1 MTEMELYRRWA
12 DYDLEDPDLTA
23 ELQEI
28 AGDEE
33 AIKDRF
39 YRDLAF
45 GTAGLRG
52 VIGAGTN
59 RMNIYVVR
67 KATQGFADYIN
78 AHHEKASVAISYD
91 SRIKSD
97 LFARETACVLAANG
111 ITAKIYPQLMPVPC
125 LSYAVRA
132 MKCQAGIMIT
142 ASHNPSKYNGYK
154 AYGDDGCQIGPEV
167 ADEVL
172 ANIAKI
178 DIFEGA
184 RTMDYEEARKQG
196 LIQDIPAE
204 VAEGFLDAVQSQQIH
219 PEVVQSAHLKLVY
232 SPLNGSGNIPVRTI
246 LKRIGIED
254 VTVVPEQEH
263 PDGNFPTCPFPN
275 PEIREAMEYGVKL
288 CQKIGADLMLATDPD
303 CDRVGIAVPDQNGEY
318 VLITGN
324 EVGAMLMEYIC
335 SQRTAMGTMPKDP
348 VAVTTIVSTAIV
360 DKIAAAYGVE
370 MRRVLTG
377 FKFIGEQIYELEQ
390 LGHPE
395 RYIMGFEESYGYL
408 VGTHARDKD
417 AVVAS
422 MMICEMAA
430 YLKSI
435 GMSVLEFLE
444 SIYQKYGYYYHTQK
458 SFFCEG
464 AAGMERMAEIMQ
476 NLQNNPPKSIGGYTV
491 LAVDNYITSESTDV
505 ATGAVTKL
513 TLPKSSV
520 LYYHCTD
527 DVTVC
532 IRPSGTE
539 PKIKAYY
546 TTVAPTR
553 AEAQAMEAGISADFA
568 KILGF

>member
-1 MTEMELYRRWA
+1 MAEMELYRQWA
-12 DYDLEDPDLTA
+12 AYDLEDPDLKA
-23 ELQEI
+23 ELQQI

-39 YRDLAF
+39 YQDLAF

-78 AHHEKASVAISYD
+78 AHNESASVAISYD

-178 DIFEGA
+178 DIFNGVKK
-184 RTMDYEEARKQG
+184 MDYDEARKQG
-196 LIQDIPAE
+196 LIQDIPPE
-204 VAEGFLDAVQSQQIH
+204 VAEGFLQAVQSQQIH
-219 PEVVQSAHLKLVY
+219 PEVVPSANLKLVY
-232 SPLNGSGNIPVRTI
+232 SPLNGAGNIPVRTI
-246 LKRIGIED
+246 LKRIGISD
-254 VTVVPEQEH
+254 VTVVPEQEK

-275 PEIREAMEYGVKL
+275 PEIREAMAYGVKL
-288 CQKIGADLMLATDPD
+288 CQEIGADLMLATDPD
-303 CDRVGIAVPDQNGEY
+303 CDRVGIAVPNKDGEY

-370 MRRVLTG
+370 LRRVLTG
-377 FKFIGEQIYELEQ
+377 FKFIGEQIYGLEQ

-408 VGTHARDKD
+408 IGTHARDKD

-435 GMSVLEFLE
+435 GVSVLEFLE
-444 SIYQKYGYYYHTQK
+444 SIYQKYGCYYHTQK
-458 SFFCEG
+458 SFTCEG
-464 AAGMERMAEIMQ
+464 AAGMERMAEIMA
-476 NLQNNPPKSIGGYTV
+476 NLQQNPPKVIGGYTV
-491 LAVDNYITSESTDV
+491 LAVDNYITGESTEL
-505 ATGAVTKL
+505 ATGKVTKL

-527 DVTVC
+527 EVTVC

-553 AEAQAMEAGISADFA
+553 AEAEAMEAVISADFA